1 MSINRRQFLHTS
13 AAVGGALSLGIPRGL
28 HAGAVPGEQSLAP
41 LLPTRAPRA
50 LNMLILGGTSFI
62 GPHFIHHA
70 LGRGHQIATFTR
82 GRTQPTI
89 YKDDFRHVES
99 LIGDRADDHDA
110 LRGRTWD
117 VVIDTSGWQLEWA
130 LNSIDAVKDSTDLYL
145 YTSSVGVFLPY
156 LKAGLTEEDD
166 VLSED
171 PPSVAEAQRPTYGVM
186 KVQSEAEVRRV
197 FGSDRHII
205 VRPGYIAGPADS
217 FNRYAYWP
225 ARLERGGEVLVP
237 GTGQDPAQ
245 YTDVRDLA
253 EFMVRCAENRTLG
266 TYNVVGPA
274 SPLTVHAFVHGAH
287 ATMSSEVDWVMVDDH
302 EFLQE
307 HRHPMDPAGGR
318 SVRFPPDQHGQG
330 QGGGS
335 HLPTGSRDGTGHAGV
350 VAFGCR
356 HRGAAAA
363 SVVRCPR
370 RVPAESG
377 AGSGNPRGVEAAVTL
392 YG

>member
-28 HAGAVPGEQSLAP
+28 HAGAAPGEQSLAP
-41 LLPTRAPRA
+41 TMPTRPPRA

-62 GPHFIHHA
+62 GPHFIHYA

-89 YKDDFRHVES
+89 YKDDFRQVES

-130 LNSIDAVKDSTDLYL
+130 LNSIDVVKDSTDLYL

-253 EFMVRCAENRTLG
+253 EFMVRCTENRTLG

-287 ATMSSEVDWVMVDDH
+287 ATMSSEVDWVIVDDH

-307 HRHPMDPAGGR
+307 HRLRFAIPWILPAG
-318 SVRFPPDQHGQG
+318 DQY
-330 QGGGS
+330 GS
-335 HLPTGSRDGTGHAGV
+335 LRINMDKAKAAGLTFRPVAETARDTLEWWHSDAV
-350 VAFGCR
+350 TEE
-356 HRGAAAA
+356 
-363 SVVRCPR
+363 R
-370 RVPAESG
+370 RQQAWSG
-377 AGSGNPRGVEAAVTL
+377 ARGGFPLNPEREAEILAAWKRR
-392 YG
+392 